1 MIKMYQQAF
10 IEKDPSVAEI
20 TNEKMLDILNNR
32 EIEIKTKR
40 ARNFTPT
47 KTLRSNEKSTMLML
61 KAEHYTVKPFF
72 SYVYPKGSL
81 HRCQRFHVQK
91 CS

>member
-20 TNEKMLDILNNR
+20 TNEKMLDILNNQ

-47 KTLRSNEKSTMLML
+47 KTLRN
-61 KAEHYTVKPFF
+61 
-72 SYVYPKGSL
+72 
-81 HRCQRFHVQK
+81 
-91 CS
+91 